1 MLLNLA
7 RSTPILFFGGK
18 GGVGKTTVASAAA
31 VALSREGRRVLLVST
46 DPAHNLGH
54 LFERPVGPE
63 VVALAADLWARE
75 LDPERVIDSHLN
87 EVGAALRRLM
97 PVHLAGEVDKHMEL
111 ARHAPGMTEAAML
124 ERIAETVEQA
134 ADYDHVIFDTAPSG
148 HTAQLMALP
157 ELMSAWTDGL
167 LRRRDRADRLQGML
181 RGLDRDQSR
190 AEAVFGEEDEPTSR
204 DARVRQ
210 ILTRRRNRFANLR
223 EILTDERR
231 AAFVIVLTAERLPV
245 LETVELSAA
254 LGRSGMQV
262 AGLVVNKRAPAQAG
276 GFLAERYEQEARH
289 LATLQEAL
297 PAAPLQQL
305 PLESADI
312 LGLEALAAFAAQWVD

>member
-7 RSTPILFFGGK
+7 RATPILFFGGK

-54 LFERPVGPE
+54 LFERPIGPE
-63 VVALAADLWARE
+63 TVALAADLWARE
-75 LDPERVIDSHLN
+75 LDPERIIDSHLD

-97 PVHLAGEVDKHMEL
+97 PAHLAGEVDKHLEL

-134 ADYDHVIFDTAPSG
+134 DDYDHVVFDTAPSG
-148 HTAQLMALP
+148 HTAQLLALP
-157 ELMSAWTDGL
+157 ELMATWTEGL

-190 AEAVFGEEDEPTSR
+190 ADAVFGDDDGPASR
-204 DARVRQ
+204 ESRIRQ
-210 ILTRRRNRFANLR
+210 ILNRRRNRFASLR
-223 EILTDERR
+223 ATLTDARR

-245 LETVELSAA
+245 LETIELSAA
-254 LGRSGMQV
+254 LQRSAMNVG
-262 AGLVVNKRAPAQAG
+262 GLVVNKRVPAQAT

-289 LATLQEAL
+289 LATLREAL
-297 PAAPLQQL
+297 PELPMQQL
-305 PLESADI
+305 PLQGADI
-312 LGLEALAAFAAQWVD
+312 LGAESLAAFAAQWGD

>member
-1 MLLNLA
+1 VLLNLA

-54 LFERPVGPE
+54 LFERRVGPD

-124 ERIAETVEQA
+124 ERIAETAEQA

-190 AEAVFGEEDEPTSR
+190 AEAVFGEEDGPTSR
-204 DARVRQ
+204 DTRVRQ

-223 EILTDERR
+223 ETLTDERR

-245 LETVELSAA
+245 LETIELSAA
-254 LGRSGMQV
+254 LGRSGMHV
-262 AGLVVNKRAPAQAG
+262 AGLVVNKRAPAQSS
-276 GFLAERYEQEARH
+276 GFLADRYEQEVRH

-312 LGLEALAAFAAQWVD
+312 LGLEALAAFAAQWGD